1 MMLSKKSNISWI
13 KSMKKSLKMLL
24 QTSQSQTAHM
34 KSIMSMGLEE
44 TISKQDYILEK
55 ITMRLYSQVLLLALF
70 RILLRGSKS
79 FSEELKRKKML
90 RNMRRDS
97 LSTKM
102 TSQLLTLPVVSLE
115 TLLWQENVENCQQ
128 FTFGIISR
136 CNRLEVSSSEHKQK
150 E

>member
-1 MMLSKKSNISWI
+1 MLSKKSNISWI
-13 KSMKKSLKMLL
+13 KSMKKSLKMLI

-55 ITMRLYSQVLLLALF
+55 ITMRLYSQVLLLALC

-79 FSEELKRKKML
+79 FLEELKRKKML
-90 RNMRRDS
+90 RNIRRDS

-115 TLLWQENVENCQQ
+115 TLLWQENVENCQR

-136 CNRLEVSSSEHKQK
+136 CNRLEAFSSEHKQK

>member
-1 MMLSKKSNISWI
+1 MKLSKKSNISWI

-24 QTSQSQTAHM
+24 QTCQSQTAPM
-34 KSIMSMGLEE
+34 KSIMSMGLEG

-90 RNMRRDS
+90 INMHRDS

-102 TSQLLTLPVVSLE
+102 TSQLLTLLVASLE
-115 TLLWQENVENCQQ
+115 ILLWQENVENCQR

-136 CNRLEVSSSEHKQK
+136 CNRLETSSSEHKQK

>member
-1 MMLSKKSNISWI
+1 MLI
-13 KSMKKSLKMLL
+13 

-34 KSIMSMGLEE
+34 KSITSMGLEV

-70 RILLRGSKS
+70 RILLQGSKS

-115 TLLWQENVENCQQ
+115 TLL
-128 FTFGIISR
+128 
-136 CNRLEVSSSEHKQK
+136 
-150 E
+150 